1 MLRNL
6 GNFNHSNPVMNFDVG
21 ICRFFIGC
29 IFETSR
35 FPVCQLPRFT
45 SRKWCGLDSI
55 GPCTSAAWSETWYRF
70 TRYKVRWNEWSRFES
85 SGFNVLHLV
94 PTLCNFLEEKGF
106 VVVSSSVDFPG
117 LKHDFDRS
125 KFLGSVS
132 IFQSKSSKIFQFKV
146 YLKGC
151 APNLQSLL
159 LKPPT
164 TGANIAWAAKNG
176 LDVGQICQR
185 PGRQNDMEIY

>member
-1 MLRNL
+1 
-6 GNFNHSNPVMNFDVG
+6 MNFDVG

-29 IFETSR
+29 MFETSR
-35 FPVCQLPRFT
+35 FFYSQLPRFT
-45 SRKWCGLDSI
+45 SRKWCGLNSI
-55 GPCTSAAWSETWYRF
+55 GPCTSAAGS
-70 TRYKVRWNEWSRFES
+70 
-85 SGFNVLHLV
+85 VL
-94 PTLCNFLEEKGF
+94 TLFISFQLSVTSWKKRVFCL
-106 VVVSSSVDFPG
+106 SVDFPG
-117 LKHDFDRS
+117 LKHDFD
-125 KFLGSVS
+125 GSVS

-159 LKPPT
+159 LKPPA

-185 PGRQNDMEIY
+185 PGRQNDMEIYQQRKLTHEMVV

>member
-1 MLRNL
+1 MTRSCWEAKRLRNL
-6 GNFNHSNPVMNFDVG
+6 RNFNHSNPVMNFDVG
-21 ICRFFIGC
+21 ICRFFYRLHFWDKQISC
-29 IFETSR
+29 
-35 FPVCQLPRFT
+35 CQLPRFT
-45 SRKWCGLDSI
+45 FQEVMWNWFHWAVYLGSRI
-55 GPCTSAAWSETWYRF
+55 R
-70 TRYKVRWNEWSRFES
+70 
-85 SGFNVLHLV
+85 FNVVHLV

-106 VVVSSSVDFPG
+106 VFSWSSRV
-117 LKHDFDRS
+117 KHDFD
-125 KFLGSVS
+125 GSVS
-132 IFQSKSSKIFQFKV
+132 IFQSKSSNIFQFKV